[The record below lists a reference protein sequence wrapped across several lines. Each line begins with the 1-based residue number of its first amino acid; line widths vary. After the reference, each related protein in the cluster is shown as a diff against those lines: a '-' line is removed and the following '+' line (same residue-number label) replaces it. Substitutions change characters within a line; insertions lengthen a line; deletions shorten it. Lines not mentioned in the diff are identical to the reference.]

1 MSLNPELR
9 DRITSLVGSDRV
21 LLFMKG
27 NRQAPQCGFSASV
40 VQILDRLLP
49 EYATFDVLSDP
60 EIRASIKDFSQWPT
74 IPQLYIEGEFFGG
87 CDIVK
92 EMYESGELHQ
102 ALGLPTTPS
111 TAPEITVT
119 DEAAGVL
126 RHALQGHEDQDV
138 HLTIDAQFR
147 NSLALGPR
155 QDDEVVVESNGITL
169 LLDRDSV
176 ARADGAT
183 LQVLRTERG
192 PELSLINPNVPVAEP
207 APDSRG

>member
-1 MSLNPELR
+1 
-9 DRITSLVGSDRV
+9 
-21 LLFMKG
+21 
-27 NRQAPQCGFSASV
+27 
-40 VQILDRLLP
+40 
-49 EYATFDVLSDP
+49 
-60 EIRASIKDFSQWPT
+60 
-74 IPQLYIEGEFFGG
+74 
-87 CDIVK
+87 
-92 EMYESGELHQ
+92 
-102 ALGLPTTPS
+102 LPTTPS
-111 TAPEITVT
+111 TAPKITVT

-176 ARADGAT
+176 TRADGAT

-192 PELSLINPNVPVAEP
+192 PELSLINPNVPAAEP
-207 APDSRG
+207 APNSRG